1 MNPHITAPSH
11 IAIIMDGNGRWAK
24 ARNFSRMAGHKAGID
39 RAQEIVKECS
49 RLGVKYL
56 TLYAFSMENWQRP
69 AEEVSNLMTLMRYY
83 LKNEAT
89 SLHKNDIK
97 VKIIGNI
104 KKLDKDL
111 QQSIHNLMELTKNN
125 KTMELIIALSYSSRE
140 EIIEAAK
147 KIAQDYKDEK
157 VAIDDITPEIFSNYL
172 YTKNIPDPDLLIR
185 TSGELRIS
193 NFLIWQM
200 AYTEFYFTKTSWP
213 DFTKEDLNI
222 AIEEFNKRERRYGK

>member
-1 MNPHITAPSH
+1 MNPDITVPSH

-89 SLHKNDIK
+89 SFHKNDIK
-97 VKIIGNI
+97 VQIIGNI

-125 KTMELIIALSYSSRE
+125 KTMQLIIALSYSSRE
-140 EIIEAAK
+140 EITEAAK

-213 DFTKEDLNI
+213 DFTKDDLNI
-222 AIEEFNKRERRYGK
+222 AIEEFNKRERRYGQ

>member
-1 MNPHITAPSH
+1 MNPHITVPSH

-24 ARNFSRMAGHKAGID
+24 ARSFSRMAGHKAGID

-97 VKIIGNI
+97 VKIIGDI

-222 AIEEFNKRERRYGK
+222 AIEEFNKRERRYGQ

>member
-1 MNPHITAPSH
+1 
-11 IAIIMDGNGRWAK
+11 
-24 ARNFSRMAGHKAGID
+24 
-39 RAQEIVKECS
+39 
-49 RLGVKYL
+49 
-56 TLYAFSMENWQRP
+56 MENWQRP

-222 AIEEFNKRERRYGK
+222 AIEEFNKRERRYGQ